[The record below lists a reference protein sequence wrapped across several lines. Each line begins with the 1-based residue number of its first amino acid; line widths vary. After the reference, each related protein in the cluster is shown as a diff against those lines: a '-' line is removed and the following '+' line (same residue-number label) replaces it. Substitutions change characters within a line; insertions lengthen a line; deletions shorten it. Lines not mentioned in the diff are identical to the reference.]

1 MKNMRKLTA
10 LLLAVVMVL
19 SLSIAVFARDGGS
32 ISSATIN
39 GETATIST
47 IDGVNYVRAT
57 LNGTTQYTAS
67 EYSLRNAVITFTAS
81 ATPTSEDVDLTRN
94 NDGTYSAYAD

>member
-19 SLSIAVFARDGGS
+19 SLSATAFARDGGT

-39 GETATIST
+39 TETATTTT

-57 LNGTTQYTAS
+57 RSKKLPQKQVLAA
-67 EYSLRNAVITFTAS
+67 AVIK
-81 ATPTSEDVDLTRN
+81 TRVIA
-94 NDGTYSAYAD
+94 GCT